1 MKSLRK
7 LDKVIKD
14 SKGRGS
20 YLEEVSQV
28 PEESYPIEYDLGD
41 DDDDPDF
48 VFVAEGDLDQIM
60 EESDV
65 HEALAAYQDVRRALK
80 EQRSGRGFFG
90 GGKGKGS
97 GVFGKS
103 SGKGKMQKVHLEQ
116 IKLRT
121 RCHRCKAIGH
131 WARECKNED
140 VLGRRSFRKSTV
152 QSIHQRQVWIFGS
165 VRGRPSQ
172 TPRAVLVET
181 VCRRPK
187 GRETCSRVRQCGIQG
202 AREGIFQWHCD

>member
-1 MKSLRK
+1 MGKYDKVSIVKSLRK

-48 VFVAEGDLDQIM
+48 VFVAEGDLDQII

-90 GGKGKGS
+90 GGKGKGPASLASQVERQDAESASGADQAPDEVPSLQSHRTPGS
-97 GVFGKS
+97 GV
-103 SGKGKMQKVHLEQ
+103 QK
-116 IKLRT
+116 
-121 RCHRCKAIGH
+121 
-131 WARECKNED
+131 
-140 VLGRRSFRKSTV
+140 
-152 QSIHQRQVWIFGS
+152 
-165 VRGRPSQ
+165 
-172 TPRAVLVET
+172 
-181 VCRRPK
+181 
-187 GRETCSRVRQCGIQG
+187 
-202 AREGIFQWHCD
+202 